1 MLLEMKLEEFL
12 HLLASDLPTPGGGS
26 VAGLANSLSAA
37 LLQMFCK
44 ISLKSAN
51 EEEQELFQK
60 IIAETKEILKKV
72 SSYIDEDAKAF
83 DKVMA
88 AYKLPKD
95 TEQEKETRR
104 IKIQEAL
111 YEAALIPLENAKY
124 AVKLIEISK
133 ELQGK
138 GIQGALSDWKCAI
151 YMAKAAFECAKENV
165 LINLDSLKDE
175 EKKKYLVDELS
186 NLSIEGM

>member
-12 HLLASDLPTPGGGS
+12 NLLASDLPTPGGGS
-26 VAGLANSLSAA
+26 VAGLANALSAA

-72 SSYIDEDAKAF
+72 SAYIDEDAKAF

-95 TEQEKETRR
+95 TEQEKENRR

-133 ELQGK
+133 ELEGK
-138 GIQGALSDWKCAI
+138 GIQAALSDFKSAI
-151 YMAKAAFECAKENV
+151 YMARAAYKCAKENV

-175 EKKKYLVDELS
+175 EKKKYLLDELN
-186 NLSIEGM
+186 NLTI